1 MQLTLRYPI
10 YQFLAILT
18 SILTL
23 LHIGIPIVAPP
34 VHAYDSSSLLLWAGS
49 VPSFV
54 FIIWTSYRTIEDYF
68 CNCNSDFHGG
78 VERVR
83 TSSDVDVEDA
93 RFTAVFAMALAA
105 AATCKMILTTLM
117 VAVED
122 GWEMRCS

>member
-1 MQLTLRYPI
+1 
-10 YQFLAILT
+10 
-18 SILTL
+18 
-23 LHIGIPIVAPP
+23 
-34 VHAYDSSSLLLWAGS
+34 
-49 VPSFV
+49 
-54 FIIWTSYRTIEDYF
+54 
-68 CNCNSDFHGG
+68 
-78 VERVR
+78 VR